1 VNHVKPKAELEAFVR
16 EQASI
21 MATRAPLTQRATKM
35 AVAAHLADHTS
46 RDMTA
51 ANNAAAACFASD
63 DYAEGVSS
71 FMEKRAPIFTGR

>member
-1 VNHVKPKAELEAFVR
+1 
-16 EQASI
+16 
-21 MATRAPLTQRATKM
+21 
-35 AVAAHLADHTS
+35 
-46 RDMTA
+46 MTA